1 MAKFDSVK
9 LRTLMEIAKSDG
21 FSSRTFRLN
30 GVFYTIS
37 KGYDQTLPQGKENYI
52 MFTIR
57 KGTDERKT
65 ALVLGNSYPDE
76 WNVIFKDIYE
86 IYWKEYNERRKND
99 FQ

>member
-30 GVFYTIS
+30 GIFYTITQ
-37 KGYDQTLPQGKENYI
+37 GYDQTLPQGKENHI
-52 MFTIR
+52 KFVIR
-57 KGTDERKT
+57 KGTSEQRHD
-65 ALVLGNSYPDE
+65 LILGNSYPDE

>member
-1 MAKFDSVK
+1 
-9 LRTLMEIAKSDG
+9 
-21 FSSRTFRLN
+21 
-30 GVFYTIS
+30 
-37 KGYDQTLPQGKENYI
+37 

-57 KGTDERKT
+57 DGTDERKT

-99 FQ
+99 FL